1 MSFALTVAVLAERFR
16 QVAGRGSA
24 PDWCPL
30 TEDVPASA
38 VLKEVAVPRWYGAL
52 LLGRLVGEA
61 GLVWLRQEPVA
72 MRELAACFG
81 EGPSELRAIVVE
93 AASRLTLRS
102 PPPPRARTRIG
113 RRRRQ
118 RIANRLRPRSNPS
131 PSAARAPAGAG
142 SPGSGRVWRTARSS
156 RTRAAGC
163 TTLPARRTSSCPTAL
178 PRSLR
183 WRGWTRRP

>member
-1 MSFALTVAVLAERFR
+1 MLPRFGVAEEAARLHEVMSFALTVAVLAERFR

-38 VLKEVAVPRWYGAL
+38 VLKEVAIPRWYGAL

-81 EGPSELRAIVVE
+81 EGPSELRA
-93 AASRLTLRS
+93 
-102 PPPPRARTRIG
+102 
-113 RRRRQ
+113 
-118 RIANRLRPRSNPS
+118 
-131 PSAARAPAGAG
+131 
-142 SPGSGRVWRTARSS
+142 
-156 RTRAAGC
+156 AGC